1 MNRLLS
7 ILVVIATMTVCGTA
21 YSATQASFT
30 YLETYDQ
37 LVNHTGQSGYYFVRD
52 AGNTKT
58 GQNGDPSV
66 VKGWALYVWDTKS
79 TTKTGWIKIAEQES
93 LDASFNERLL
103 ANYFTKYQVNTLLE
117 NLRADMPDTEAL
129 NARINNLDVVTAGHT
144 SNILN
149 INGQI
154 QALQT
159 EDLRLNERIDTLSN
173 AGSVPPSI
181 TNDIASL
188 DTRVG
193 AIEQSMNATA
203 DRINSIDLGS
213 QDDVTV
219 NKLYDTVAE
228 LLDANTSSNTRLM
241 SSGRSSILPI
251 SVKSGSMNVVSCNK
265 DVGSNAKIVFCPDNG
280 CNFEVIIP
288 ASDKLKSMLPLTVVF
303 NTPNGTVFAKNALY
317 NADATI
323 TRLPVM
329 IRAVEQGSNMPVM
342 VMAQYLMD

>member
-1 MNRLLS
+1 MNRLLTN
-7 ILVVIATMTVCGTA
+7 LVVIATMAICGAA

-37 LVNHTGQSGYYFVRD
+37 LVNHIGQSGYYFVRD

-66 VKGWALYVWDTKS
+66 VKGWALYVWDAKS
-79 TTKTGWIKIAEQES
+79 ASTGWIKIAEQES

-117 NLRADMPDTEAL
+117 NLRADMPDTAAL
-129 NARINNLDVVTAGHT
+129 NARINNLDVVTAGH
-144 SNILN
+144 SANIVN
-149 INGQI
+149 IGGQI

-159 EDLRLNERIDTLSN
+159 EDLRLNERIDNISN
-173 AGSVPPSI
+173 AGSVPPSV
-181 TNDIASL
+181 TNDIESL
-188 DTRVG
+188 NTRVE

-203 DRINSIDLGS
+203 ARINSIDIGA
-213 QDDVTV
+213 QDDITV

-241 SSGRSSILPI
+241 QSGRSSILPI

-303 NTPNGTVFAKNALY
+303 NTPNGTVFAKNAMY
-317 NADATI
+317 NAGATI